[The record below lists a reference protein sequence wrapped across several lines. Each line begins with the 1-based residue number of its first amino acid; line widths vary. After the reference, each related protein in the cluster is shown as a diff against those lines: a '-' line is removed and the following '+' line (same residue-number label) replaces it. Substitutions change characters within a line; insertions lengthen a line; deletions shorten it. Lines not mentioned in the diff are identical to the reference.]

1 MVPISEP
8 VRPFSYPATPECPP
22 PEGWGATILWYG
34 ELPVHG
40 ITLEPMRCP
49 NCGQDDTRVIDSRP
63 ADGGG
68 SVRRRRVCATCE
80 ARFTTYERV
89 EAPLLVSKR
98 EGATEPF
105 DVSKVARG
113 VGAAL
118 ADRPIPSGAV
128 SALVADIEEKV
139 RAHNGPVPTETI
151 GHWVLEGLRTL
162 DEVAYLRFAS
172 VYKEFQGAA
181 DFEREMAALESSLDD
196 K

>member
-1 MVPISEP
+1 
-8 VRPFSYPATPECPP
+8 
-22 PEGWGATILWYG
+22 
-34 ELPVHG
+34 
-40 ITLEPMRCP
+40 MRCP
-49 NCGQDDTRVIDSRP
+49 NCGQSDTRVIDSRP

-89 EAPLLVSKR
+89 EASLLVAKR
-98 EGATEPF
+98 GGATEPF

-118 ADRPIPSGAV
+118 ADRPVPARGV
-128 SALVADIEEKV
+128 SSLIAEIEEKA
-139 RAHNGPVPTETI
+139 RDHDGPVPTEKI
-151 GHWVLEGLRTL
+151 GHWVLEALRTI

-181 DFEREMAALESSLDD
+181 DFEREMAALESSIEDQSERS
-196 K
+196 